1 MSSSLSII
9 LTIFS
14 LCWIIVLIVSI
25 RTKKISIRY
34 SMIWFFAALVLLFVG
49 IFPSVIDFIN
59 GIFNFAVTSNLVIGI
74 LLSLLM
80 IITFVLTLFSTKQKK
95 QIDLLIQEVSLLKSK
110 TKKDDKQK
118 K

>member
-14 LCWIIVLIVSI
+14 LCWIATLII
-25 RTKKISIRY
+25 AIWAKKISIRY
-34 SMIWFFAALVLLFVG
+34 SMIWFFAAIILLFVG
-49 IFPSVIDFIN
+49 VFPSIIDFIN
-59 GIFNFAVTSNLVIGI
+59 IIFNFAVTSNLVIGI

-80 IITFVLTLFSTKQKK
+80 VITFALTLFSTKQKK

-110 TKKDDKQK
+110 IKKDDKQK